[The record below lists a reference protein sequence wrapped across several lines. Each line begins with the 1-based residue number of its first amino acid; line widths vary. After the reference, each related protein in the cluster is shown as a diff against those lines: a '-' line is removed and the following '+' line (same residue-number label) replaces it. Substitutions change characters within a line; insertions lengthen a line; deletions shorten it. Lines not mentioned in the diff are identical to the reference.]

1 MLQEEAPPEISVVL
15 CTYNGEKFLEEQLQS
30 ILNQSILPREI
41 EVSDDGSS
49 DHTMDIVHRV
59 SAASDPSIRWTI
71 VQRQEPLG
79 PAANFAAALTQ
90 ANYDLIALSDQD
102 DVWESSKLE
111 ILVAALENSADASLV
126 FSDATIISDTGG
138 TSGSLMNTLRLT
150 PGEFRAISS
159 GAALDALMRRN
170 LVTGATLML
179 RKSLLDSALPIPHG
193 WVHDEWLALVSALQH
208 GVIFEPLRLTRYR
221 QHQSNQIGAVKTDSA
236 EARRRLREPWG
247 AFHQKKA
254 LRNQGIAELLDSA
267 PSWLS
272 GEAAGTLRGKLE
284 HDAWRASLPISRSKR
299 VLPVMGRF
307 FRGHYSRYARGI
319 LDVIRDISLVNE
331 PD

>member
-1 MLQEEAPPEISVVL
+1 MLQEKAPPEISVVL

-41 EVSDDGSS
+41 VVSDDGSS

-111 ILVAALENSADASLV
+111 ILVAALETNADASLV

-138 TSGSLMNTLRLT
+138 ASGSLMNTLRLT
-150 PGEFRAISS
+150 SGESRAISS

-179 RKSLLDSALPIPHG
+179 RKSLLDSALP
-193 WVHDEWLALVSALQH
+193 
-208 GVIFEPLRLTRYR
+208 
-221 QHQSNQIGAVKTDSA
+221 
-236 EARRRLREPWG
+236 
-247 AFHQKKA
+247 
-254 LRNQGIAELLDSA
+254 
-267 PSWLS
+267 
-272 GEAAGTLRGKLE
+272 
-284 HDAWRASLPISRSKR
+284 
-299 VLPVMGRF
+299 
-307 FRGHYSRYARGI
+307 
-319 LDVIRDISLVNE
+319 
-331 PD
+331 